1 MRKYSWLLKDI
12 PFKLVIFRTFARPSY
27 KFAYRGLSGSKFS
40 FAANFSHAFYFRSGY
55 MWPFTRKRAITAFRF
70 RKEFRLEPVW
80 KPFERNLHSFERP
93 GSSVQKKLHPFE
105 RLDHP
110 FDRNVQPFEWLAHPF
125 GKSIHP
131 FERLAHPFDKNVQPF
146 ERLTHPFVKNIQPFK
161 RLAQPFA
168 GTSIRSNDLSM
179 RQHTSGCLFLFAYSR
194 VLDDVT
200 YGKKSPPLTWTV
212 WTAAWVNYK
221 WKLRYCKFL

>member
-1 MRKYSWLLKDI
+1 
-12 PFKLVIFRTFARPSY
+12 
-27 KFAYRGLSGSKFS
+27 
-40 FAANFSHAFYFRSGY
+40 

-70 RKEFRLEPVW
+70 RTEFRLEPVW

-93 GSSVQKKLHPFE
+93 GSSVQKNLHPFE

-146 ERLTHPFVKNIQPFK
+146 ERLTHPFVKNVQLFQRLTHPFVKNIQPFEQ
-161 RLAQPFA
+161 LAHPFA
-168 GTSIRSNDLSM
+168 GTPIRSNDLST
-179 RQHTSGCLFLFAYSR
+179 RPSYERLSFPVC
-194 VLDDVT
+194 VLACSWWCHLP
-200 YGKKSPPLTWTV
+200 KKSPLITWTV
-212 WTAAWVNYK
+212 WTAARVNYK

>member
-1 MRKYSWLLKDI
+1 MATSLFLNIIVQDGSY
-12 PFKLVIFRTFARPSY
+12 LV
-27 KFAYRGLSGSKFS
+27 SGPAKVTSEW
-40 FAANFSHAFYFRSGY
+40 FYLTCETVIY
-55 MWPFTRKRAITAFRF
+55 WQLWPFTRKRAITAFRF
-70 RKEFRLEPVW
+70 RTEFRLEPVW

-93 GSSVQKKLHPFE
+93 GSSVQKNLHPFE

-146 ERLTHPFVKNIQPFK
+146 ERLTHPFVKNIQPFE
-161 RLAQPFA
+161 RLAHPFA

-179 RQHTSGCLFLFAYSR
+179 RQSYERLSFPVR
-194 VLDDVT
+194 VL
-200 YGKKSPPLTWTV
+200 
-212 WTAAWVNYK
+212 A
-221 WKLRYCKFL
+221 

>member
-1 MRKYSWLLKDI
+1 
-12 PFKLVIFRTFARPSY
+12 
-27 KFAYRGLSGSKFS
+27 
-40 FAANFSHAFYFRSGY
+40 

-70 RKEFRLEPVW
+70 RTEFRLEPVW

-93 GSSVQKKLHPFE
+93 GSSVQKNLHPFE

-110 FDRNVQPFEWLAHPF
+110 FDRNVQPFKWLAHPF

-146 ERLTHPFVKNIQPFK
+146 ERLTHPFVKNIQPFE
-161 RLAQPFA
+161 RLAHPFA

-179 RQHTSGCLFLFAYSR
+179 RQSYERLSFPVR
-194 VLDDVT
+194 VLACSWCCHLR
-200 YGKKSPPLTWTV
+200 KKSPPITWTV
-212 WTAAWVNYK
+212 WPAAWVNYK

>member
-1 MRKYSWLLKDI
+1 MATAILVCQLNTYCVGDHFLISELLDGN
-12 PFKLVIFRTFARPSY
+12 R
-27 KFAYRGLSGSKFS
+27 RGCYNGGQKCWDLSSD
-40 FAANFSHAFYFRSGY
+40 

-70 RKEFRLEPVW
+70 RTEFRLEPVW

-93 GSSVQKKLHPFE
+93 GSSVQKNLHPFE

-146 ERLTHPFVKNIQPFK
+146 ERLTHPFVKNIQPFE
-161 RLAQPFA
+161 RLAHPFA

-179 RQHTSGCLFLFAYSR
+179 RQSYERLSFPVR
-194 VLDDVT
+194 VL
-200 YGKKSPPLTWTV
+200 
-212 WTAAWVNYK
+212 A
-221 WKLRYCKFL
+221 

>member
-1 MRKYSWLLKDI
+1 
-12 PFKLVIFRTFARPSY
+12 
-27 KFAYRGLSGSKFS
+27 
-40 FAANFSHAFYFRSGY
+40 

-70 RKEFRLEPVW
+70 RTEFRLEPVW

-93 GSSVQKKLHPFE
+93 GSSVQKNLHPFE

-146 ERLTHPFVKNIQPFK
+146 ERLTHPFVKNIQPFE
-161 RLAQPFA
+161 RLAHPFA

-179 RQHTSGCLFLFAYSR
+179 RQSYERLTVKVIYAIGRCC
-194 VLDDVT
+194 VT
-200 YGKKSPPLTWTV
+200 CQCCVTCMQIYRDRCSDTQPNWTDGN
-212 WTAAWVNYK
+212 A
-221 WKLRYCKFL
+221 FES

>member
-1 MRKYSWLLKDI
+1 
-12 PFKLVIFRTFARPSY
+12 
-27 KFAYRGLSGSKFS
+27 
-40 FAANFSHAFYFRSGY
+40 
-55 MWPFTRKRAITAFRF
+55 MWPFTRKRTITAFRF
-70 RKEFRLEPVW
+70 RTEFRLEPVW

-93 GSSVQKKLHPFE
+93 GSSVQKNLHPFE

-146 ERLTHPFVKNIQPFK
+146 ERLTHPFVKNIQPFE
-161 RLAQPFA
+161 RLAHPFA

-179 RQHTSGCLFLFAYSR
+179 RQSYERLSFPVR
-194 VLDDVT
+194 VLACSSWCHLR
-200 YGKKSPPLTWTV
+200 KKSPPITWTV
-212 WTAAWVNYK
+212 WTAVGVNYK
-221 WKLRYCKFL
+221 WKLRYCKLLAKLLLQAKSSCRKYNYFALLNMR

>member
-1 MRKYSWLLKDI
+1 
-12 PFKLVIFRTFARPSY
+12 
-27 KFAYRGLSGSKFS
+27 
-40 FAANFSHAFYFRSGY
+40 
-55 MWPFTRKRAITAFRF
+55 MWPFTRKHAITAFRF
-70 RKEFRLEPVW
+70 RTEFRLEPVW

-93 GSSVQKKLHPFE
+93 GSSVQKNLHPFE

-146 ERLTHPFVKNIQPFK
+146 ERLTHPFVKNIQPFE
-161 RLAQPFA
+161 RLAHPFA

-179 RQHTSGCLFLFAYSR
+179 RQSYERTRVFLMMS
-194 VLDDVT
+194 LT
-200 YGKKSPPLTWTV
+200 EKKPSDHLNSLNRW
-212 WTAAWVNYK
+212 
-221 WKLRYCKFL
+221 RE